1 MIIAVTVLGLINL
14 NNDSSIGNDQ
24 NNVRA
29 MLQEPNNSI
38 NNLKIL
44 NLEMTKPLFSNW
56 IVKGQ
61 VENLGSLEIIHSI
74 ININFFDKYGN
85 YLNSSSI
92 KLNNLQPQGIREFEV
107 KYQGDKAPNSYKIE
121 SNAYT

>member
-1 MIIAVTVLGLINL
+1 MIIAVTVFGLINL

-61 VENLGSLEIIHSI
+61 VENLGSLEIIHSM

-92 KLNNLQPQGIREFEV
+92 KLNNLQPGEIRDFEV
-107 KYQGDKAPNSYKIE
+107 KYQGDIAPNSYKIE